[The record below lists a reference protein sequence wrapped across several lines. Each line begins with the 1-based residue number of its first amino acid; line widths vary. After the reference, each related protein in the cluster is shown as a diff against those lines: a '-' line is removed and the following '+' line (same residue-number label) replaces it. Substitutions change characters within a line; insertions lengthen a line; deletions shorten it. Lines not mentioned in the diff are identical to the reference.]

1 MGPFMRDRMKD
12 IKRNDLCPCGSG
24 KKFKKCHMGR
34 ENELLPEGPDGITL
48 EEMGDRIKNLPR
60 VTYGRSREI
69 IDSLDM
75 KELTG
80 QAVGITCLDLKT
92 YADLNLVGSSYRKE
106 SEGKGGG
113 GVFVNPL
120 KTVKADPDHVYL
132 AISPNIDDSCLIHE
146 LAHVLDY
153 LAGSRQIPGT
163 LEPVSFELGIPV
175 DHLEHPEEFGY
186 WLEFLKNMFDLG
198 LDADDT
204 IISYLYKNGLLLPG
218 REIQGRNGLI
228 LRAKSDRILKFLSE
242 HSTEI
247 DALICHLPG
256 YIGQRARK
264 D

>member
-1 MGPFMRDRMKD
+1 MKG
-12 IKRNDLCPCGSG
+12 IGRNEPCPCGSG

-34 ENELLPEGPDGITL
+34 EDGLLVEGPDEITL
-48 EEMGDRIKNLPR
+48 EEMGARIRNLSP
-60 VTYGRSREI
+60 VTYGRSQEM

-80 QAVGITCLDLKT
+80 QAVGIKCLDLEAYT
-92 YADLNLVGSSYRKE
+92 DLNLVGSSSRKG
-106 SEGKGGG
+106 SEGKGG

-120 KTVKADPDHVYL
+120 KTTKADPDHVYL
-132 AISPNIDDSCLIHE
+132 AISPNIDDSCLTHE

-153 LAGSRQIPGT
+153 LAGSRQVPGT
-163 LEPVSFELGIPV
+163 LEPVSFELGVPV

-186 WLEFLKNMFDLG
+186 WLEYLENMFDVR

-204 IISYLYKNGLLLPG
+204 IVSYLYKNRLLITG
-218 REIQGRNGLI
+218 REIQDRNGLI

-242 HSTEI
+242 HSNEI

-256 YIGQRARK
+256 YIGKRASK